1 MSPLLL
7 VLLTPLLGALALS
20 MIRSLAISGWVNLA
34 VSALSLAGGLWLAW
48 SVALVA
54 PVVDPA
60 AGFTAGAISGGIA
73 GLAFRVDAFNVYLVV
88 LTTFVGL
95 TTAIFSR
102 PYMEHVCDSGRIGGI
117 AARSALPQSGRQTM
131 DRLRSYHPMYQIFM
145 FTMVLALTTDNL
157 GVMWVAV
164 EGATLATVLL
174 VSLYRTAEAVE
185 AAWKYFILCGVGIAL
200 ALFGTVL
207 TYFAAQQVIPDPA
220 VGLNWSTLYTQ
231 AGGLEPAVMRLAFVF
246 LLVGYGTKVGL
257 VPMHQWLPDAHSE
270 GPTPMSAV
278 LSGLL
283 LNVALY
289 AVVRV
294 KMLVDGS
301 LADTA
306 APHLAGNLLMGFGLV
321 SFLVAGLFLHRQR
334 DIKRMFSYSSI
345 EHMGLMTFGFGLGGP
360 LATFAALLHMLVH
373 SLTKSA
379 IFITVGHAAH
389 IANTQAIDHIRGLIR
404 TQPAVGWML
413 LIGVAA
419 IAGFP
424 PFGVFMSEF
433 LLLTATMKSAPWFTA
448 ALLVGLA
455 VAFAGLFRHVSPM
468 VYGHPPEG
476 QRPVPANMIP
486 VAIHLTLVLWLGL
499 AIPAFLAGWLD
510 RATGLITGGV
520 HLL

>member
-1 MSPLLL
+1 VNALLL
-7 VLLTPLLGALALS
+7 VLVTPLLGALVLGLLRPPA
-20 MIRSLAISGWVNLA
+20 
-34 VSALSLAGGLWLAW
+34 LAGWFNLGVSVTLLGAALWLGGLVAVNGEVTGLLVG
-48 SVALVA
+48 SVA
-54 PVVDPA
+54 
-60 AGFTAGAISGGIA
+60 S
-73 GLAFRVDAFNVYLVV
+73 LAFRVDPFNVYLVV
-88 LTTFVGL
+88 LTAFVGV
-95 TTAIFSR
+95 TTSIFSR
-102 PYMEHVCDSGRIGGI
+102 PYMRHVLDTGRIGP
-117 AARSALPQSGRQTM
+117 RRMRT
-131 DRLRSYHPMYQIFM
+131 YHSMYQLFM
-145 FTMVLALTTDNL
+145 FTMLLALTTDNL

-174 VSLYRTAEAVE
+174 VSLYRTPEAVE

-207 TYFAAQQVIPDPA
+207 TYFAAQRVIADPA
-220 VGLNWSTLYTQ
+220 AGLTWSVLY
-231 AGGLEPAVMRLAFVF
+231 AHSAGLEPAVMRLAFVF

-289 AVVRV
+289 AVVRL

-301 LADTA
+301 LAAT
-306 APHLAGNLLMGFGLV
+306 PVPQLAGYLLMGFGLT

-345 EHMGLMTFGFGLGGP
+345 EHMGLMTFAFGLGGP
-360 LATFAALLHMLVH
+360 LATFGALLHMLVH

-379 IFITVGHAAH
+379 IFVTVGHAAH
-389 IANTQAIDHIRGLIR
+389 IAGTQSIEHIRGLIR
-404 TQPAVGWML
+404 TQPAVGWSL

-433 LLLTATMKSAPWFTA
+433 LLLTATMKSAPWFTF
-448 ALLVGLA
+448 ALLSGLA
-455 VAFAGLFRHVSPM
+455 VAFAGLFRHVQPM
-468 VYGHPPEG
+468 VYGTPPEG
-476 QRPVPANMIP
+476 QVPVPANMLP
-486 VAIHLTLVLWLGL
+486 VAVHLLLVLWLGL

-510 RATGLITGGV
+510 RATLLITGA